1 MTPADSSTAMSDTA
15 QHNIDRCWKQIGI
28 QGDRSC
34 PELVRHSH
42 CRNCPAF
49 SLTAGKL
56 LDRDLPDSVETSLI
70 SQIGAPT
77 DGHKTDVESV
87 IIFRVGS
94 EWFALSTQVLDEV
107 VGLRPIHSLPH
118 RRHPALLGIVNVRG
132 DLVVCLSIAQLL
144 IGASEGAAPSRLI
157 VVRDAGGRLAFPVDE
172 VQHTHHHSL
181 SDLARAPETVA
192 RSASR
197 FTKGL
202 LSWRGKSVGR
212 LDERLVFDALNRCLI

>member
-1 MTPADSSTAMSDTA
+1 MTPADSSTALGA
-15 QHNIDRCWKQIGI
+15 AEHGNVDRCWKRIGI

-34 PELVRHSH
+34 PELARHSH
-42 CRNCPAF
+42 CRNCPVF
-49 SLTAGKL
+49 SLAAGQL
-56 LDRDLPDSVETSLI
+56 LDRDLPDGGETGLI
-70 SQIGAPT
+70 SQIGLPPEET
-77 DGHKTDVESV
+77 QTEIESV
-87 IIFRVGS
+87 IIFRVGK
-94 EWFALSTQVLDEV
+94 EWFALPTQILDEV

-144 IGASEGAAPSRLI
+144 IGTSEGGASSRLI
-157 VVRDAGGRLAFPVDE
+157 VVQDGGGRLAFPVDE

-181 SDLARAPETVA
+181 SELARAPETVA

-212 LDERLVFDALNRCLI
+212 LDERLVFDALNRCLA

>member
-1 MTPADSSTAMSDTA
+1 MTPAGSSTAMSDTA
-15 QHNIDRCWKQIGI
+15 QDNVDRCWKRIGI

-34 PELVRHSH
+34 PELARHSH
-42 CRNCPAF
+42 CRNCPVF
-49 SLTAGKL
+49 SFAAGKL
-56 LDRDLPDSVETSLI
+56 LDRDLPESVETSLL
-70 SQIGAPT
+70 SQIGSPAGEP
-77 DGHKTDVESV
+77 KAEMESV
-87 IIFRVGS
+87 IIFRVGN
-94 EWFALSTQVLDEV
+94 EWFALPTQVLDEV

-118 RRHPALLGIVNVRG
+118 RRHPALLGIANVRG
-132 DLVVCLSIAQLL
+132 DLVICLSIAQLL
-144 IGASEGAAPSRLI
+144 IGSFESAAPSRLI

-181 SDLARAPETVA
+181 GDLARAPETVA